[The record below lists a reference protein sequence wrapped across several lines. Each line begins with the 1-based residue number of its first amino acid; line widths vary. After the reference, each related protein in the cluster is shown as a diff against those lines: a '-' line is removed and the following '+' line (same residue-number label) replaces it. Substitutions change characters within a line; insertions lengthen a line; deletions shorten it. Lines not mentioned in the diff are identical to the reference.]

1 MPKLKRSEM
10 RMLDAIF
17 DMTGGYCLDFS
28 NRTMAEFFED
38 ELGIEIYQETYSFNG
53 GSKANHVRAFIEVED
68 GYTVAQLLRKLW
80 AHRQSLSQYQNV
92 NTEGQETQLFDLIDR
107 IEAGK
112 SRVAVEKL
120 LDKAKVLDLDTVQ
133 RDLDRALNS
142 AETDPESALTSACS
156 TLESVCRS
164 LLAEMGH
171 EIPKSK
177 DLMSLYKAV
186 RKPLGLTP
194 DQSAFP
200 SDIANDVLTILGGL
214 TTVVE
219 GIGALRTHAG
229 DAHGREKG
237 YTRVDARIARL
248 SVHAATTT
256 ALFLLETWQRKYPG
270 KQVHQCTLD

>member
-28 NRTMAEFFED
+28 DRTMAEFFED
-38 ELGIEIYQETYSFNG
+38 ELGIEIYQATYSYNG
-53 GSKANHVRAFIEVED
+53 GSKAKHVRAFIEVED

-92 NTEGQETQLFDLIDR
+92 TTEGQEIQLFDLIDR

-156 TLESVCRS
+156 TLEWTFF
-164 LLAEMGH
+164 L
-171 EIPKSK
+171 KN
-177 DLMSLYKAV
+177 Y
-186 RKPLGLTP
+186 
-194 DQSAFP
+194 
-200 SDIANDVLTILGGL
+200 TI
-214 TTVVE
+214 TQ
-219 GIGALRTHAG
+219 
-229 DAHGREKG
+229 
-237 YTRVDARIARL
+237 
-248 SVHAATTT
+248 
-256 ALFLLETWQRKYPG
+256 ETSN
-270 KQVHQCTLD
+270 